1 MTQNSDICRHPR
13 REDQWSS
20 NRSSRPSAAFALLGV
35 MVLVAMAMLEVWVSS
50 PGLVEIGPADQAQ
63 QAALIGMR

>member
-1 MTQNSDICRHPR
+1 
-13 REDQWSS
+13 
-20 NRSSRPSAAFALLGV
+20 